1 MKVYLMQTFKPE
13 NMRNSR
19 NPGFLRSVALFFI
32 WCIIVPVLFFGCS
45 SGKTM
50 ENNTI
55 LRDSVHLSKKQDTE
69 NKYLSKWSNIFAH
82 DSIYRKD
89 SVVVQI
95 KGDTVYMDRWHLL
108 TKTNKAYIYKTDTI
122 VGDTYRL
129 ATDSVV
135 NTKYVTKWRTKKVE
149 KQMSLLTRL
158 RLIIGDCFLLF
169 LALVLLQAI
178 IVKWK
183 NRKKK

>member
-1 MKVYLMQTFKPE
+1 
-13 NMRNSR
+13 MRNSR
-19 NPGFLRSVALFFI
+19 NPGFLRSAALFFI

-45 SGKTM
+45 SGKTV

-55 LRDSVHLSKKQDTE
+55 LRDSVHLSKKQDTD
-69 NKYLSKWSNIFAH
+69 NKYLSKWNNIFAH

-122 VGDTYRL
+122 FSDINRL
-129 ATDSVV
+129 ATDTIV
-135 NTKYVTKWRTKKVE
+135 NTKYVTQRETKEVE
-149 KQMSLLTRL
+149 KRMSLLTRL

-169 LALVLLQAI
+169 LCLTLLQAI
-178 IVKWK
+178 LVRW
-183 NRKKK
+183 KKKDKK